1 MAGIYVNRGGTTWDN
16 VGRTELKVN
25 IGGST
30 WVNPRRVYVNRG
42 GTNWGSPIWVY
53 DETAP
58 TGGQINGLAWSDGVR
73 GFNVAYAA
81 VSDESGIAEYSLQ
94 YSTNNSSFTGIG
106 SLSTSGGVFPHTLPL
121 GDRNGTVWY
130 RTYMRDTVGNERVSS
145 PSFGGTPKPYGSF
158 TVTPTDW
165 DTWETGAGGGG
176 ATWKGYDSGQ
186 SRNYLWSGYVSSTWA
201 NQYGFW
207 FYGSN
212 AFYTKTKGYTPD
224 SATVF
229 YNRTSTS
236 GGNGDVYFA
245 LHGHST
251 RPGTPNLTAYDPWSG
266 PGGTQGYSHEG
277 SLSLAARQNIAT
289 NGSVGIFMYPGVANN
304 SSYYRVVD
312 SPSISANSGRVTLN
326 YTV

>member
-1 MAGIYVNRGGTTWDN
+1 MAGIYVSRGGPTWDN

-58 TGGQINGLAWSDGVR
+58 SGGTINALAWSDVHR
-73 GFNVAYAA
+73 GFSVSYSS

-106 SLSTSGGVFPHTLPL
+106 SLSTSGGVFSHTLPL
-121 GDRNGTVWY
+121 GDRNGNVWY
-130 RTYMRDTVGNERVSS
+130 RAYMRDTVGNERVSTI
-145 PSFGGTPKPYGSF
+145 SFGGTPKPYGSF

-186 SRNYLWSGYVSSTWA
+186 SRDYLWSGYAGSSSSWA

-212 AFYTKTKGYTPD
+212 NITNVTKGYTPD
-224 SATVF
+224 SASVYYSRST
-229 YNRTSTS
+229 TS
-236 GGNGDVYFA
+236 GTTGTVYFA
-245 LHGHST
+245 LHGHGS
-251 RPGTPNLTAYDPWSG
+251 RPSTPNLTTYDPWTG
-266 PGGTQGYSHEG
+266 AGITQGNSAEA
-277 SLSLAARQNIAT
+277 SLSSAARSNIAT
-289 NGSVGIFMYPGVANN
+289 NYSVGIFHV
-304 SSYYRVVD
+304 SRRSEQHKLL
-312 SPSISANSGRVTLN
+312 PSH
-326 YTV
+326 